1 MSTKCGYVT
10 IIGRPNAGKS
20 TLMNLLVGERLSI
33 ITSKPQTTR
42 KRILGILDKP
52 EYQIIFLDTPGILN
66 PEYLLQEKMLDHVFL
81 SVKDADVLLFLID
94 IAADPAGSSTFEN
107 ESVQKIM
114 QTYKGKKI
122 LLINKIDL
130 SNETEVGKLINKFND
145 EKTFDEIIPISAAQ
159 NFNVDKVIDVI
170 VASIPEYPKLYPEDQ
185 LTDLPERFF
194 VSEIIREKIFEL
206 YHEEVPYSCEVMIE
220 DFKERESGKDY
231 ISASIIVERDSQKPI
246 IIGKNADMIKKLGQI
261 SREAIEAFLQ
271 RSVYLELNVKV
282 KPKWRSNPQM
292 LKNFGYSLDN
302 D

>member
-20 TLMNLLVGERLSI
+20 TLMNVLLGERLSI

-81 SVKDADVLLFLID
+81 SVKDADVLLFMID
-94 IAADPAGSSTFEN
+94 ISDDPTGSLSFDN

-114 QTYKGKKI
+114 KTQKCKKI

-130 SNETEVGKLINKFND
+130 SNEATVNKLMEKFRE
-145 EKTFDEIIPISAAQ
+145 EKQFDEVIPISAMQ
-159 NFNVDKVIDVI
+159 NFNIEKVVDVI
-170 VASIPEYPKLYPEDQ
+170 TANIPEYPKLYPEDQ
-185 LTDLPERFF
+185 LTDQPERFF

-206 YHEEVPYSCEVMIE
+206 YREEVPYSCEVMIE

-246 IIGKNADMIKKLGQI
+246 IIGKNAEMIKKLGQI
-261 SREAIEAFLQ
+261 SRQAVEEFLQ